1 MNFGTE
7 QQKLEYLPR
16 VARGEIRFCLGV
28 TEPDGT
34 LYELH
39 IPYIE
44 CLLKLTSLAGSD
56 VSGIKTVAK
65 KVGSHYIVNGAKKWI
80 TNGI

>member
-34 LYELH
+34 LHELLIYH
-39 IPYIE
+39 TEY
-44 CLLKLTSLAGSD
+44 LLK
-56 VSGIKTVAK
+56 
-65 KVGSHYIVNGAKKWI
+65 
-80 TNGI
+80 